1 MRSDLIVLVLFGLA
15 ALARCDS
22 SDSGEEPRASLEEH
36 NRLPRQSSTDI
47 SDRIMNLFRLFS
59 ERSAQSGGEMK
70 KVNQVDTEED
80 LDDLAEMQQ
89 FDSRFLPSF
98 GRFRNPL
105 GGIPQYR
112 NAIRDVGNPASLQDE
127 MKKVNQV
134 DTEEDLD
141 TLAEIQF
148 YGPRF
153 RKLLRELRRCGR
165 ARDALNTPSPPQ
177 GEMKD
182 VNQVDTEEDLDDLA
196 EMQFFGPIETRLR
209 NLLRQCRNA
218 NRDAGNAPSM
228 QGEMKKVNQVDTE
241 EDLDDLAE
249 MQFARRVL
257 RPTPRR
263 FRIQFG
269 GGRQPINANRNA
281 RDMQD

>member
-22 SDSGEEPRASLEEH
+22 SDSEEPRTSLEEH
-36 NRLPRQSSTDI
+36 NRLPRQPPTDI
-47 SDRIMNLFRLFS
+47 SDRIMNLFRLFG
-59 ERSAQSGGEMK
+59 ERSAQSGGENVNDNEMK

-80 LDDLAEMQQ
+80 LDDLTEMQQ
-89 FDSRFLPSF
+89 FDRRFLPSF

-112 NAIRDVGNPASLQDE
+112 NAIRDVGNPASLQGE

-141 TLAEIQF
+141 ALAEMQF
-148 YGPRF
+148 FGSRF
-153 RKLLRELRRCGR
+153 RNLLRGICRCR
-165 ARDALNTPSPPQ
+165 NVIRDALNIPSPPQ
-177 GEMKD
+177 GEMKE

-196 EMQFFGPIETRLR
+196 EMQFIGKIGPWFR

-249 MQFARRVL
+249 MQFVRRLLHRTLRDQLRRVCQ
-257 RPTPRR
+257 
-263 FRIQFG
+263 RI
-269 GGRQPINANRNA
+269 
-281 RDMQD
+281 